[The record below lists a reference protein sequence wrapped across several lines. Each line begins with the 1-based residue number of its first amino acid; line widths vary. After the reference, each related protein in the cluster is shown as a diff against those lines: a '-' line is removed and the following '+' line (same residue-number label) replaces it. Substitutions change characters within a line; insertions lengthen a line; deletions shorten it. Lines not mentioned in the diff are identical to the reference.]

1 MSEFE
6 IEKYEYAVALG
17 NCDNS
22 EERTKLIERVEV
34 LIKYRGNMAKQILDN
49 IDSEDKELLD
59 LLKHMYEHYDDLIK
73 QSLAL

>member
-1 MSEFE
+1 MENKYKQA
-6 IEKYEYAVALG
+6 IELG
-17 NCDNS
+17 KCDS
-22 EERTKLIERVEV
+22 TEERQKMTDRVSV
-34 LIKYRGNMAKQILDN
+34 LLKYRGSMAQQILEN